1 MVKLLQHLSAL
12 KRNKILLA
20 GDLML
25 DRYTFGKAS
34 RISPE
39 APVPVLVAK
48 EEKML
53 PGGAG
58 NVLLSLVKLNQE
70 VVMLGRIGQ
79 DSAGSDLKSLLESS
93 SGVVSHI
100 VVDRTHITPVKHRL
114 IADRQQMLRIDH
126 EVVTPLDPQVEEAI
140 IRNLP
145 SLLHEVK
152 LVALSDYGKGFL
164 TESLVQAL
172 IVEAKKQKVPVI
184 VDPKG
189 LDFKKYRG
197 AYLVKP
203 NLKEAYGAAKA
214 PLEADLNEVAAS
226 LLQNNQIEKLFI
238 TRSEA
243 GISLFDAESRQ
254 DFPVTIKEVIDVT
267 GAGDT
272 VLAMLATALASGLK
286 LDKAA
291 PLCNVAAS
299 LALEHVG
306 CYQVGLEA
314 IARRLLE
321 IHAEDKFIDKAHE
334 PELVHALKGR
344 PHTIIEVR
352 DEKVLDP
359 LLYEKIRG
367 LKVQPDH
374 MVVMRLS
381 AELNSPS
388 FAQMLASLKEVD
400 FIVKF

>member
-1 MVKLLQHLSAL
+1 
-12 KRNKILLA
+12 
-20 GDLML
+20 ML

-48 EEKML
+48 EEKSL

-58 NVLLSLVKLNQE
+58 NVLLGLVKLNQE
-70 VVMLGRIGQ
+70 VIMLGRVGN
-79 DSAGSDLKSLLESS
+79 DDAGNTLKALLKSSG
-93 SGVVSHI
+93 GVVSHI
-100 VVDRTHITPVKHRL
+100 ATDPTHITPVKHRL

-126 EVVTPLDPQVEEAI
+126 EVVTPLDAQVEKHI
-140 IRNLP
+140 IESLP
-145 SLLHEVK
+145 TLLKEVD

-164 TESLVQAL
+164 TESLIQA
-172 IVEAKKQKVPVI
+172 IITEAKKQQIAVI

-189 LDFKKYRG
+189 LNFSKYRG
-197 AYLVKP
+197 AFLVKP

-243 GISLFDAESRQ
+243 GISLFDAASRQ
-254 DFPVTIKEVIDVT
+254 DFPVTIKEVVDVT

-272 VLAMLATALASGLK
+272 VLAMLAAALASGLK
-286 LDKAA
+286 LEKAA

-306 CYQVGLEA
+306 CYQVGLDA
-314 IARRLLE
+314 VSQRLLE
-321 IHAEDKFIDKAHE
+321 LHAEDKFVDKIHE
-334 PELVHALKGR
+334 PELTHALMGR
-344 PHTIIEVR
+344 PHTIFEVT
-352 DEKVLDP
+352 DEKALDP
-359 LLYEKIRG
+359 VLYEKIRS

-374 MVVMRLS
+374 TVVMRLS
-381 AELNSPS
+381 AELKSSS
-388 FAQMLASLKEVD
+388 FARMLASLKEVD